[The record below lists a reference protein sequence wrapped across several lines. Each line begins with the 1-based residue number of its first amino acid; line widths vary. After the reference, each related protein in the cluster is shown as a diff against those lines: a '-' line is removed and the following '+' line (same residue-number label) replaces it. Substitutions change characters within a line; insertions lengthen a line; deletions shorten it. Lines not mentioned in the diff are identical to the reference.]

1 MQQLRPYQLLLRS
14 CLLLH
19 TSPGSSCAALPNFS
33 RPYSISPLCS
43 MTVQPVVGA
52 EREVFYRERAAA
64 MYATGPFALVS
75 DVVSALGKRLQTVA
89 CLLLS

>member
-1 MQQLRPYQLLLRS
+1 
-14 CLLLH
+14 
-19 TSPGSSCAALPNFS
+19 
-33 RPYSISPLCS
+33 